1 MPELE
6 YWTSAPEFK
15 FPGLIT
21 ASTDLGKSS
30 RPPRSHL
37 WTQGL
42 SPGEWSEGHGSPGEG
57 SMALVLGW
65 SGGCTKRLSLGA
77 IAQLAEGEGQSLG
90 ERPGPRVFPAPPLE
104 RRKR

>member
-1 MPELE
+1 M
-6 YWTSAPEFK
+6 
-15 FPGLIT
+15 
-21 ASTDLGKSS
+21 
-30 RPPRSHL
+30 
-37 WTQGL
+37 
-42 SPGEWSEGHGSPGEG
+42 
-57 SMALVLGW
+57 VLGW